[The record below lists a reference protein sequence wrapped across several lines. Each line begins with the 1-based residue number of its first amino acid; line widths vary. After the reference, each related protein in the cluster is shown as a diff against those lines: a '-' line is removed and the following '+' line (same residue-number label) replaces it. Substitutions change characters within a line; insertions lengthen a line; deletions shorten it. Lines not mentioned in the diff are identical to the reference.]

1 MLQDQS
7 DVNTGDLLEVLDANV
22 PDWDIADVEIQT
34 TMACWWDSG
43 LELRLNPTDV
53 SSTVSHQFR

>member
-43 LELRLNPTDV
+43 LELRSNPTDV
-53 SSTVSHQFR
+53 S